1 MRLCD
6 MGECKKRSF
15 VMRDEDG
22 EAFDMMTNEQA
33 GMLIKAIF
41 AYRRTKQKPPDDA
54 DCMVRLAFLMI
65 QKKLDHDEE
74 VWLSKQQ
81 NGSRGGKAKASKNA
95 IGDSEC
101 VANCSETVAND
112 SEDVANAGVTVTA
125 TVTDTV
131 TATDTV
137 TVTDT
142 ATVTE
147 KRKRRKTRLTV
158 EEEQNMITESGIP
171 AQVAVVL
178 DQWCVYKDEKGEP
191 YTPTGFKTLLTKI
204 KKYIEKYGINATV
217 DGIEQS
223 MASGWKGVFVS
234 KESQKP
240 KDRYAVVDD
249 WLESVKSGEEVSPF
263 A

>member
-1 MRLCD
+1 

-95 IGDSEC
+95 IGDSEG
-101 VANCSETVAND
+101 VANCGETVAND
-112 SEDVANAGVTVTA
+112 SEDVANAGVTVT
-125 TVTDTV
+125 VTDTV
-131 TATDTV
+131 TDTV

-147 KRKRRKTRLTV
+147 KRKRRKTHLTV
-158 EEEQNMITESGIP
+158 EEEQTLITERAIP
-171 AQVAVVL
+171 ASVAVIL
-178 DQWCVYKDEKGEP
+178 DQWCVYKDEKGER
-191 YTPTGFKTLLTKI
+191 YTPTGFKSLLTKVEG
-204 KKYIEKYGINATV
+204 YIRDFGEQATI

-223 MASGWKGVFVS
+223 MASGWKGIFV
-234 KESQKP
+234 KEKAS
-240 KDRYAVVDD
+240 DGYSAIAAFVAGDD
-249 WLESVKSGEEVSPF
+249 GDLPF
-263 A
+263 G